1 MGEAMRSGRVL
12 RGLKRG
18 ALLLLLLTG
27 CGDDGASG
35 GSGGSA
41 AGGSATGGSSGTSGS
56 VNGGGGAGA
65 SSGSASG
72 GAGASGAAAGGS
84 TSGGSAS
91 GSSTGGSSSG
101 AGGSAGASGGSGG
114 QPNADAA
121 LSAKID
127 GAYYAFAEATFG
139 PQAANEGTYD
149 ILGEQGG
156 TSLIS
161 LELSLQ
167 ANGPGSYQCGNT
179 SLTFYDQG
187 GKAFHAV
194 ASDGSCS
201 IEVTA
206 WPAARGDYFDAT
218 FTATLVR
225 TGETP
230 KMLTEGIA
238 HVLY

>member
-1 MGEAMRSGRVL
+1 MRSGRV
-12 RGLKRG
+12 RRELKWG

-41 AGGSATGGSSGTSGS
+41 AGGSATSGSSGASGSASGGGAGGGSSGST
-56 VNGGGGAGA
+56 
-65 SSGSASG
+65 SG
-72 GAGASGAAAGGS
+72 GAGASGTAA
-84 TSGGSAS
+84 GGSAS
-91 GSSTGGSSSG
+91 GGSTGGSSSG
-101 AGGSAGASGGSGG
+101 AGGSSGASGGSGG
-114 QPNADAA
+114 QPSGDAA

-127 GAYYAFAEATFG
+127 GTDYAFTEATFE

-167 ANGPGSYQCGNT
+167 ANGPGSYECGNT

-230 KMLTEGIA
+230 KMLTQGIA
-238 HVLY
+238 HIRY